1 VCSALKTSSS
11 LPLVA
16 NYIQS
21 LRELIPS
28 VPTECPK
35 KVPYRFEALKINYSD
50 VGDDGSAWYGVP
62 VANGIYRT
70 ILKFYTKDDPKAFYL
85 DWRVEL
91 KYNKNIDIFN

>member
-70 ILKFYTKDDPKAFYL
+70 VLKFYTKDDPKAFIIE
-85 DWRVEL
+85 WRVEL